1 MSENLSNFANDFD
14 DDPVGG
20 LAYTDFSKPMPVLE
34 GEDAERFVR
43 MMEENEK
50 KAKERAKRPKTKAE
64 IESELS
70 IKKMILDYE
79 LREIENLKKDIEK
92 LEKLHAK
99 AKEE

>member
-43 MMEENEK
+43 MMEENE
-50 KAKERAKRPKTKAE
+50 
-64 IESELS
+64 
-70 IKKMILDYE
+70 ILDYE